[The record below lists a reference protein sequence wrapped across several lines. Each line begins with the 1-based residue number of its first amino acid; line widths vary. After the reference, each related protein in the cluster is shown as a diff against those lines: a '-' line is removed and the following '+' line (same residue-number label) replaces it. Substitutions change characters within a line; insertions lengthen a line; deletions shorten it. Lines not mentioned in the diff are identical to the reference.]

1 MAARFHTATLAAFSL
16 ASLLLTGTTL
26 AVTLEAM
33 RHKEGLL
40 PPPAPKPA
48 QALIQ
53 PAGEKYAYLLSAWKK
68 GELWG
73 VVSEQRLQTGVGPQD
88 AEAHWLATP
97 VHEAVLLPGLTRP
110 QAYLWLKSQDK
121 ANWEVV
127 RSNGKKLGTPGA
139 TPYREMHLLRVGK
152 DTRPP
157 ADRADP
163 ARDARAPYP
172 DLVMGIHGGQ
182 DPASATI
189 DLIDAGD
196 NRVLLSLSH
205 VDTREAPLLE
215 RRLLLFRH
223 APEVN
228 GHTVVRLPPPPAASA
243 SYPPL
248 DDNSFYRN
256 LVLDA
261 PVVMA
266 VDMAGKT
273 VILDRELRPFSPT
286 GMTLG
291 QPLPL
296 DPAWAANRGPQGFLR
311 IPVTTSDGD
320 SGYRLIHSS
329 PFDRHPLLDRR
340 QWKDIRMVDGHVVVQ
355 EADGQWQL
363 LTRYMVSSYIEVG
376 RYLPELGTVRS
387 PSLEGMSAAIAEAL
401 EAKEEKRREEVR
413 QAALH
418 ARQQAEQMAKWRA
431 EAAERE
437 RQEAAARAAAVAA
450 QQAAAQAAQAHRAA
464 IESARQVVRN
474 LWAGRGE
481 SPAQLSAAADTV
493 IRVNG
498 AGFSASEI
506 YTIASALKR
515 VYGGDRVTLGR
526 LASALDSLHL
536 TAANGEDFQRRRN
549 TSSWTAGQP
558 ITLPSLQGAPGL
570 SAMEKDYYDNR
581 GNARNPYVL
590 REQRRP

>member
-1 MAARFHTATLAAFSL
+1 MPSPAGFALAALLLAGTAEAATLAELRSQ
-16 ASLLLTGTTL
+16 
-26 AVTLEAM
+26 
-33 RHKEGLL
+33 EGLT
-40 PPPAPKPA
+40 PPPEPRPA
-48 QALIQ
+48 ETLLQ
-53 PAGEKYAYLLSAWKK
+53 PAGEKHDYLLSAWRKD
-68 GELWG
+68 GQWG
-73 VVSEQRLQTGVGPQD
+73 VVSEQRPSPAAGSRAAAPT
-88 AEAHWLATP
+88 ARWLAKP
-97 VHEAVLLPGLTRP
+97 VHEAVLLPRLTRP
-110 QAYLWLKSQDK
+110 HGHLWLKAADK
-121 ANWEVV
+121 ATWQAY
-127 RSNGKKLGTPGA
+127 RSDGKKLTALEA
-139 TPYREMHLLRVGK
+139 TPYREMCLLRAGK
-152 DTRPP
+152 DKRPP
-157 ADRADP
+157 AARNDP
-163 ARDARAPYP
+163 GQDSREAYP
-172 DLVMGIHGGQ
+172 DLVLGIHAGL
-182 DPASATI
+182 DPASAVV
-189 DLIDAGD
+189 DLIDAGQ
-196 NRVLLSLSH
+196 NRVLLTLAR
-205 VDTREAPLLE
+205 VDTRREPLLE
-215 RRLLLFRH
+215 RRLLLLAH
-223 APEVN
+223 DADVN
-228 GHTVVRLPPPPAASA
+228 GHTVIRLPEPPAPGQGYAA
-243 SYPPL
+243 L
-248 DDNSFYRN
+248 EDNAFYRHLDFEGP
-256 LVLDA
+256 LVTGVE
-261 PVVMA
+261 PG
-266 VDMAGKT
+266 GKT
-273 VILDRELRPFSPT
+273 VILDRHLRPYAVP
-286 GMTLG
+286 GLTLG
-291 QPLPL
+291 EPAPL

-515 VYGGDRVTLGR
+515 VYGGDRATLGR

-536 TAANGEDFQRRRN
+536 TAANGEDFRRRRDN
-549 TSSWTAGQP
+549 ATRSWGNMAP
-558 ITLPSLQGAPGL
+558 IDLPSASGAPGL
-570 SAMEKDYYDNR
+570 STMEKDYYDNR

-590 REQRRP
+590 RERKP